1 LQYLR
6 PCWSDNRMLYGTCT
20 ISKAL
25 GASLYLI
32 DCVWCYRKY
41 VLGMYATL
49 GVYCTYATVVYCMYA
64 KITGKKNR
72 LSPSLDTM
80 FNRTKVPS
88 VYSSWLWKHLSFF
101 FPFFFS
107 KHILSSDAVL
117 KWVFEW
123 LDYPSVM
130 LSYTIPLFGCEPFLS
145 PNKYFFLTL
154 DSIVVTF
161 FHFSWNWLIICHIM
175 LLFIMQ

>member
-1 LQYLR
+1 MQYLR

-32 DCVWCYRKY
+32 DCMWCYWKY

-49 GVYCTYATVVYCMYA
+49 GVYCTYATVGLYCMYA

-88 VYSSWLWKHLSFF
+88 VCSSGLWKRLCRFL
-101 FPFFFS
+101 FFFS
-107 KHILSSDAVL
+107 PLNTFCL
-117 KWVFEW
+117 
-123 LDYPSVM
+123 VM
-130 LSYTIPLFGCEPFLS
+130 LFLNECLNGWISPLWCYPTPS
-145 PNKYFFLTL
+145 HCL
-154 DSIVVTF
+154 DVNHS
-161 FHFSWNWLIICHIM
+161 
-175 LLFIMQ
+175 

>member
-1 LQYLR
+1 
-6 PCWSDNRMLYGTCT
+6 MLYGTCT

-32 DCVWCYRKY
+32 DCMWCYWKY

-49 GVYCTYATVVYCMYA
+49 GVYCTYATVGLYCMYA

-72 LSPSLDTM
+72 PSPSLDTM

-88 VYSSWLWKHLSFF
+88 VCSSGLWKRLCQFF
-101 FPFFFS
+101 CVFFFS
-107 KHILSSDAVL
+107 KHFLSSDAVL
-117 KWVFEW
+117 KCVFEW

-130 LSYTIPLFGCEPFLS
+130 LSYTMPLFGCEPFLS
-145 PNKYFFLTL
+145 PNKYFF
-154 DSIVVTF
+154 F
-161 FHFSWNWLIICHIM
+161 
-175 LLFIMQ
+175 